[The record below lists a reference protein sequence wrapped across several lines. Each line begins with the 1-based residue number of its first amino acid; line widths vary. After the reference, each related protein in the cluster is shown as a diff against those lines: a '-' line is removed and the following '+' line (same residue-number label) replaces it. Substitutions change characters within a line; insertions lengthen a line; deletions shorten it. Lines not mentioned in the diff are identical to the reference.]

1 MVVPTQIIGL
11 LVFLAFGSA
20 IAAAF
25 KKIGMWSR
33 RAVGLARNTV
43 IRLKNG
49 QTIEIKNVSIVIHQD
64 AVRQTLQVL
73 KRGLGP
79 GDPLPEDE
87 IQKKAEEFLKKAGNA
102 SRAQYAVNTFRAY
115 ARGFMKDLLRMNDK
129 PSVKNFDELITAF
142 YSTEKQAGIPNL
154 KEQLQAV
161 FSKCPPGE
169 GEFLIGWAD
178 RIVMTDKR
186 IIITSKGAQPVVEHE
201 VQLQDIEDY
210 TN

>member
-1 MVVPTQIIGL
+1 
-11 LVFLAFGSA
+11 
-20 IAAAF
+20 
-25 KKIGMWSR
+25 MWSR
-33 RAVGLARNTV
+33 RAVGLGRTMT
-43 IRLKNG
+43 IRLKDG
-49 QTIEIKNVSIVIHQD
+49 RTIEIKNVSIVISQD
-64 AVRQTLQVL
+64 AARQSLQVL

-79 GDPLPEDE
+79 GDALPEDE
-87 IQKKAEEFLKKAGNA
+87 VRKKTEEFLKKAVNA

-129 PSVKNFDELITAF
+129 PSVKDFDEIVSTF
-142 YSTEKQAGIPNL
+142 YNTQKQAGIPNL

-186 IIITSKGAQPVVEHE
+186 IIITSQGAQPVVEHE

-210 TN
+210 TT